1 MLLSII
7 LYDLAMLII
16 MSTFAAK
23 SEIMTKILLA
33 IDSFKGCLSSSEVEE
48 AVAKAILMKGESYE
62 ILKIPV
68 SDGGE
73 GMLEAFCHAIN
84 GEIRNVRVHDPL
96 MRVVSSSYGVSSDHK
111 IAIIEMARASGLM
124 FLDHSELNP
133 MLTTSYGTGELIA
146 DAILHGCR
154 NFIIGLGGSAT
165 CDGGT
170 GMMQALGVRF
180 FDSDHHELMYG
191 GAILPDI
198 KELDISQVNPLLSK
212 CTFTIAADVF
222 NPLCGDMGAAKIF
235 APQKGATAAMVDSL
249 EKGLHN
255 YSEIVNFFLHKDV
268 NVVSAGAAGGLGA
281 SLIGFMNAKV
291 CSGTDLLLK
300 LINFDRLL
308 SDSDLVITG
317 EGRAD
322 RQTLMGKL
330 PFGILQ
336 AGKRQ
341 KKPVYLMAG
350 NVEDLSELSNAGFEK
365 IIAITPDGMPL
376 SQAME
381 KDVAIKNI
389 VKAVG
394 QLL

>member
-1 MLLSII
+1 
-7 LYDLAMLII
+7 
-16 MSTFAAK
+16 
-23 SEIMTKILLA
+23 MTKILLA
-33 IDSFKGCLSSSEVEE
+33 IDSFKGCLTSSEVEE
-48 AVAKAILMKGESYE
+48 AVAEAIRMKYESYE

-73 GMLEAFCHAIN
+73 GMLEAFCHALN
-84 GEIRNVRVHDPL
+84 GEIRNVKVHDPL
-96 MRVVSSSYGVSSDHK
+96 MRVISSSYGVSSDHK
-111 IAIIEMARASGLM
+111 IAIIEMAKASGLM

-133 MLTTSYGTGELIA
+133 MVTTSYGTGELIA
-146 DAILHGCR
+146 DAIVHGCR
-154 NFIIGLGGSAT
+154 NFMIGLGGSAT

-191 GAILPDI
+191 GAILSDI
-198 KELDISQVNPLLSK
+198 KMLDISHANPLLSK
-212 CTFTIAADVF
+212 CKFTIAADVF
-222 NPLCGDMGAAKIF
+222 NPLYGDMGAAKVF

-249 EKGLHN
+249 ENGLRN
-255 YSEIVNFFLHKDV
+255 YSEIVQLFLHKDI
-268 NVVSAGAAGGLGA
+268 NVASAGAAGGLGA

-291 CSGTDLLLK
+291 CSGTDLLLN
-300 LINFDRLL
+300 LTNFDRLL
-308 SDSDLVITG
+308 SESDLVITG

-336 AGKRQ
+336 VGKRQ

-350 NVEDLSELSNAGFEK
+350 NVENLSELSNAGFEK
-365 IIAITPDGMPL
+365 IIAITPNGMPL
-376 SQAME
+376 SQAMK

-389 VKAVG
+389 VKAVD

>member
-1 MLLSII
+1 MLN
-7 LYDLAMLII
+7 I

-23 SEIMTKILLA
+23 FESMTKIILA
-33 IDSFKGCLSSSEVEE
+33 IDSFKGCLTSSDVED
-48 AVAKAILMKGESYE
+48 AVAEAIRMKDESYE
-62 ILKIPV
+62 IFKIPV

-73 GMLEAFCHAIN
+73 GMLEAFCHALN
-84 GEIRNVRVHDPL
+84 GKIKNVRVHDPL
-96 MRVVSSSYGVSSDHK
+96 MRLIYSSYGVSSDHK
-111 IAIIEMARASGLM
+111 IAIIEMAKASGFM

-180 FDSDHHELMYG
+180 FDSDHRELMYG
-191 GAILPDI
+191 GAILSDI
-198 KELDISQVNPLLSK
+198 KKLDVSQVNPLLSK
-212 CTFTIAADVF
+212 CTFTLAADVS
-222 NPLCGDMGAAKIF
+222 NPLYGEMGAAKVF
-235 APQKGATAAMVDSL
+235 APQKGATAAMVESL
-249 EKGLHN
+249 ESGLRN
-255 YSEIVNFFLHKDV
+255 YSEIVKLFLHKDI

>member
-235 APQKGATAAMVDSL
+235 APQKGATAAMVEFL
-249 EKGLHN
+249 ESGLRN
-255 YSEIVNFFLHKDV
+255 YSEIVKLFLHKDI

-291 CSGTDLLLK
+291 CSGTDLLLN
-300 LINFDRLL
+300 LTNFDRLL
-308 SDSDLVITG
+308 SESDLVITG

-322 RQTLMGKL
+322 SQTLMGKL

-336 AGKRQ
+336 AAKRQ
-341 KKPVYLMAG
+341 RKPAYLMAG
-350 NVEDLSELSNAGFEK
+350 KVEDISELSNAGFEK
-365 IIAITPDGMPL
+365 IIAITPESMPL
-376 SQAME
+376 SQAMR

-389 VKAVG
+389 VKAVD
-394 QLL
+394 QLI

>member
-1 MLLSII
+1 
-7 LYDLAMLII
+7 
-16 MSTFAAK
+16 
-23 SEIMTKILLA
+23 MTKILLA
-33 IDSFKGCLSSSEVEE
+33 IDSFKGCLTSFEVEE
-48 AVAKAILMKGESYE
+48 AVAEAIRMKDESYE

-73 GMLEAFCHAIN
+73 GMLEAFCHALN
-84 GEIRNVRVHDPL
+84 GEIRNVKVHDPL
-96 MRVVSSSYGVSSDHK
+96 MRVISSSYGVSSDHK
-111 IAIIEMARASGLM
+111 IAIIEMAKASGLM

-133 MLTTSYGTGELIA
+133 MVTTSYGTGELIA
-146 DAILHGCR
+146 DAIVHGCR

-180 FDSDHHELMYG
+180 FDSGHHELMYG
-191 GAILPDI
+191 GAILSDI
-198 KELDISQVNPLLSK
+198 KMLDISHINPLLSK

-222 NPLCGDMGAAKIF
+222 NPLYGDMGAAKVF

-249 EKGLHN
+249 ECGLRN
-255 YSEIVNFFLHKDV
+255 YSEIVQLFLHKDI
-268 NVVSAGAAGGLGA
+268 NVASAGAAGGLGA

-291 CSGTDLLLK
+291 CSGTDLLLN
-300 LINFDRLL
+300 LTNFDRLL
-308 SDSDLVITG
+308 SESDLVITG

-336 AGKRQ
+336 AAKRQ
-341 KKPVYLMAG
+341 KKPVHLMAG
-350 NVEDLSELSNAGFEK
+350 KVDDLTELSNAGFEK
-365 IIAITPDGMPL
+365 IVAITPDGMPL
-376 SQAME
+376 SQAMR
-381 KDVAIKNI
+381 KDIAIKNI
-389 VKAVG
+389 VKAVD

>member
-48 AVAKAILMKGESYE
+48 AVAKAILMKDESYE

-235 APQKGATAAMVDSL
+235 APQKGATAAMVEFL
-249 EKGLHN
+249 ESGLRN
-255 YSEIVNFFLHKDV
+255 YSEIVKLFLHKDI

-291 CSGTDLLLK
+291 CSGTDLLLN
-300 LINFDRLL
+300 LTNFDRLL
-308 SDSDLVITG
+308 SESDLVITG

-322 RQTLMGKL
+322 SQTLMGKL

-336 AGKRQ
+336 AAKRQ
-341 KKPVYLMAG
+341 RKPAYLMAG
-350 NVEDLSELSNAGFEK
+350 KVEDISELSNAGFEK
-365 IIAITPDGMPL
+365 IIAITPESMPL
-376 SQAME
+376 SQAIT

-389 VKAVG
+389 VKAVD
-394 QLL
+394 QLI